1 MAQRFPSELYV
12 WGNNAYGK
20 LGIGDVT
27 ADLEPTKLTFNL
39 PARCV
44 KVICNP
50 RTSGCLTEAGE
61 FFLWGDVCH
70 GTVGLLSHTPQR
82 VLLPPR
88 TQIRSAA
95 LGRCHVVALAASG
108 QLYTWGMGLDGRLG
122 HGDQAN
128 RDGPTVVQAFE
139 EAGVGITAIA
149 AGCSHS
155 LAGDAQGNLWSWGCA
170 LEGALGLGPENLDE
184 AVLNPTML
192 VRCHPTVCPG
202 TAWLYSR
209 TRWASQGERLSD
221 AWRAS

>member
-1 MAQRFPSELYV
+1 M
-12 WGNNAYGK
+12 
-20 LGIGDVT
+20 
-27 ADLEPTKLTFNL
+27 
-39 PARCV
+39 
-44 KVICNP
+44 
-50 RTSGCLTEAGE
+50 
-61 FFLWGDVCH
+61 
-70 GTVGLLSHTPQR
+70 
-82 VLLPPR
+82 
-88 TQIRSAA
+88 
-95 LGRCHVVALAASG
+95 
-108 QLYTWGMGLDGRLG
+108 DGRLG

-209 TRWASQGERLSD
+209 MRWASEGERLSD